1 MSERILRY
9 RGRDIGPAEVQFIRQ
24 FIAEHPQSSRRRLSA
39 QLCQAWNWV
48 QPNGALRDMVCR
60 GLLLALHRGGWIELP
75 EARPGVRNNVIV
87 HRRAP
92 AREQPIDESP
102 LRMSLAQLG
111 PVTIEQV
118 RRTDHE
124 ALWTQLLARHHY
136 LGFVRP
142 VGEHLKYLAWA
153 QGRPIAC
160 LGWSSAPRHLAP
172 RDRFIGWSKLER
184 QRRLPCIAYNTR
196 YLLMPWVVVPHLASH
211 LLARVARRLSA
222 DWQAVYHHPIHL
234 LETFIDPARFAGIC
248 YRAANWI
255 CLGQTSGRGHNDRTN
270 RRDKPRKELW
280 VYPLS
285 RHFRQEL
292 CGADED

>member
-1 MSERILRY
+1 MSETILRY
-9 RGRDIGPAEVQFIRQ
+9 RGRDIGLAQVQFIGQ
-24 FIAEHPQSSRRRLSA
+24 FIAQRPDSSRRQLSA

-75 EARPGVRNNVIV
+75 PVRFTVPNNVIA

-92 AREQPIDESP
+92 AHEQPVDESP
-102 LRMSLAQLG
+102 LRMSLVQLG
-111 PVTIEQV
+111 PVTIQQV
-118 RRTDHE
+118 RRTNHE

-142 VGEHLKYLAWA
+142 VGQHLKYLAWA

-172 RDRFIGWSKLER
+172 RDRFIGWSTAQRK
-184 QRRLPCIAYNTR
+184 RRLHCIAYNTR
-196 YLLMPWVVVPHLASH
+196 FLLMPWLVVPHLASH

-222 DWQAVYHHPIHL
+222 DWRAVYHHPIHL
-234 LETFIDPARFAGIC
+234 LETFIDPARFAGTC

-255 CLGQTSGRGHNDRTN
+255 CLGQTSGRGHNDHTY

-280 VYPLS
+280 VYPLN
-285 RHFRQEL
+285 RDFRQQL